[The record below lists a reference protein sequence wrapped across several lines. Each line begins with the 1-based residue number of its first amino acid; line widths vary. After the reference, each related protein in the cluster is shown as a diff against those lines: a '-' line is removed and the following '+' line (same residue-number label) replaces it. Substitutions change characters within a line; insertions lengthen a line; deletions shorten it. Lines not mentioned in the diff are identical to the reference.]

1 MSRIKTVFLFLFFF
15 VLVFLGSFFGAKYL
29 LNKEQ
34 STQISASETMIL
46 DTLEYETNQ
55 NTQPIQ
61 TPQIRIESQ
70 TTSATQIAPQ
80 GEFLLTLDVK
90 NQNYTI
96 YKTEV
101 NQLQI
106 VDEKN
111 SEIKPKEFLF
121 SEKLQSGETISIPFN
136 TWSPDNKYF
145 FLKRSS
151 LNTTE
156 FLVFKATG
164 ESFSETPYLNIT
176 ELFLKKEF
184 PYKIKEVTGWASNT
198 YAVVQTI
205 NPETMQNGPSYWFN
219 VYNGGFIQLSSS
231 F

>member
-1 MSRIKTVFLFLFFF
+1 MPRIKTVFLFLFFF
-15 VLVFLGSFFGAKYL
+15 ILMFLGSLLGAKYL
-29 LNKEQ
+29 LNTEQ
-34 STQISASETMIL
+34 STQTSASETIIL

-55 NTQPIQ
+55 NIQPIQ

-90 NQNYTI
+90 NQTYTI

-111 SEIKPKEFLF
+111 SEIQPKEFLF

-136 TWSPDNKYF
+136 TWSPDNNYF
-145 FLKRSS
+145 FLKKST
-151 LNTTE
+151 LNTTD

-164 ESFSETPYLNIT
+164 ESFTETQYLNIT
-176 ELFLKKEF
+176 ELFLKKEL
-184 PYKIKEVTGWASNT
+184 PYKIKDVTGWASNA
-198 YAVVQTI
+198 YAVVQTT

-219 VYNGGFIQLSSS
+219 VYNAGFIQLSSS